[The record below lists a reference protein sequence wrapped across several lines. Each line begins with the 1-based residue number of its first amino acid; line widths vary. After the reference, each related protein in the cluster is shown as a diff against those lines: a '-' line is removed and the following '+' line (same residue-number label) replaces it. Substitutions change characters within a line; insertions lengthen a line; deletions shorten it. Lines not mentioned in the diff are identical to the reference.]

1 MNMMTTM
8 QGQVVTSY
16 LTQTMIVKY
25 DPASK
30 HRRLPQRSYL
40 GRLHPSSK
48 IFQLAEVDKGHHGIK
63 ENREDLQEKDCA
75 STRRNIEADKRVYH
89 YSNPERGLP
98 IRNTASTR
106 T

>member
-1 MNMMTTM
+1 MDALDLNSGSKSHFLGNLLMLELEASLVLKNWYEVIGIKDLSIVNMMTTM

-48 IFQLAEVDKGHHGIK
+48 NSPAG
-63 ENREDLQEKDCA
+63 
-75 STRRNIEADKRVYH
+75 
-89 YSNPERGLP
+89 RG
-98 IRNTASTR
+98 
-106 T
+106 